1 MRHLQGDIII
11 HLCRKVADYAR
22 LKLGKTTVS
31 KLKMMRCMEQRSF
44 GDERMHDTVV
54 WYVKRPI
61 EDWLNEN
68 CPNRWRHRIDYDRGL
83 CEFHFLR
90 KGDATLFALTWR

>member
-1 MRHLQGDIII
+1 MRHLQGDII
-11 HLCRKVADYAR
+11 LKTFRKLIDWGR
-22 LKLGKTTVS
+22 LKLGRTTVS
-31 KLKMMRCMEQRSF
+31 KIKMMRCMEQRSF
-44 GDERMHDTVV
+44 GDARMLDEVV

-68 CPNRWRHRIDYDRGL
+68 CPGRWSHRINYDEAL